1 MQEIFSLAGKIIL
14 ITGASSGIGRAVAQ
28 QCAAAGATCII
39 TARNAERLK
48 QTLDSLPGDGHR
60 MIISDLSE
68 VEAIDNLVS
77 DLPKVN
83 GVVCCAGIVETKMLK
98 FTEDYDLQHLFSTN
112 TFSAIRLI
120 RDMVQ
125 HKKLCKESSI
135 ILVSSVSGIRCGYLG
150 GSLYGAS
157 KGALEGFV
165 KATALELAPQK
176 IRVNTITPG
185 MIETP
190 LMADSVIDVEQLE
203 ADKLRFP
210 LKRYGKAEEVGYAAV
225 YLLSDATKWIT
236 GTSLLMDGGY
246 TLN

>member
-1 MQEIFSLAGKIIL
+1 MQDIFSLTGKIIL

-39 TARNAERLK
+39 TARNKERLA
-48 QTLDSLPGDGHR
+48 QTLDSLSGEGHQ
-60 MIISDLSE
+60 MILSDLSNE
-68 VEAIDNLVS
+68 EGIANLLS
-77 DLPKVN
+77 IMPKVN
-83 GVVCCAGIVETKMLK
+83 GVVCCAGVVETKMLK
-98 FTEDYDLQHLFSTN
+98 FTEEEDLHRLFTTNAFST
-112 TFSAIRLI
+112 IRII

-125 HKKLCKESSI
+125 QKKFCKESSI
-135 ILVSSVSGIRCGYLG
+135 ILISSISGVKCGYLG
-150 GSLYGAS
+150 GSLYGAT

-165 KATALELAPQK
+165 KAIALELAPQK

-190 LMADSVIDVEQLE
+190 LMADSVIDAELLE
-203 ADKLRFP
+203 TDKLRFP

-225 YLLSDATKWIT
+225 YLLSDATKWVT

>member
-1 MQEIFSLAGKIIL
+1 MLDIFSLKGKIIL

-39 TARNAERLK
+39 TARNQDRLK
-48 QTLDSLPGDGHR
+48 ETQEGLPGEGHQ
-60 MIISDLSE
+60 IILSDLSLE
-68 VEAIDNLVS
+68 DGINNLVS
-77 DLPKVN
+77 NLPKVN

-98 FTEDYDLQHLFSTN
+98 FTEEDDLQRLFSTN
-112 TFSAIRLI
+112 TFSTIRLI

-125 HKKLCKESSI
+125 QKKLNKEASI
-135 ILVSSVSGIRCGYLG
+135 ILVSSISGVRCGYLG

-157 KGALEGFV
+157 KGALEGFI

-176 IRVNTITPG
+176 IRVNTIMPG

-190 LMADSVIDVEQLE
+190 LMADSVIDSEQLE

-210 LKRYGKAEEVGYAAV
+210 LKRYGQANEVGYASV

>member
-1 MQEIFSLAGKIIL
+1 MQDIFSLTGKIIL

-28 QCAAAGATCII
+28 QCATAGATCII
-39 TARNAERLK
+39 TARNQDRLK
-48 QTLDSLPGDGHR
+48 ETLECLPGDGHQ
-60 MIISDLSE
+60 MLLSDLSE
-68 VEAIDNLVS
+68 NDNIANLVS
-77 DLPKVN
+77 NLPKVN
-83 GVVCCAGIVETKMLK
+83 GVVCCAGVVETKMLK
-98 FTEDYDLQHLFSTN
+98 FTEDEDLQHLFSTN
-112 TFSAIRLI
+112 AFSCIRLV
-120 RDMVQ
+120 RNMVQ
-125 HKKLCKESSI
+125 QKKIGKEASIVLISSI
-135 ILVSSVSGIRCGYLG
+135 SGVKCGYLG
-150 GSLYGAS
+150 GALYGAT

-190 LMADSVIDVEQLE
+190 LMADSVIDAEQLE

-225 YLLSDATKWIT
+225 YLLSDATKWVT
-236 GTSLLMDGGY
+236 GISLLMDGGY